1 MDPKNFL
8 SANLDSDEDDEDYV
22 PQKGE
27 ASDDNDSVKNKYA
40 DEVDESQLT
49 GIAQLKA
56 IKRKKDI
63 DDLWASMQ
71 EDDAYYKKKTS
82 ANTTNEKT

>member
-27 ASDDNDSVKNKYA
+27 ASDENDSVKNKYA
-40 DEVDESQLT
+40 GEVDES
-49 GIAQLKA
+49 
-56 IKRKKDI
+56 
-63 DDLWASMQ
+63 
-71 EDDAYYKKKTS
+71 
-82 ANTTNEKT
+82 